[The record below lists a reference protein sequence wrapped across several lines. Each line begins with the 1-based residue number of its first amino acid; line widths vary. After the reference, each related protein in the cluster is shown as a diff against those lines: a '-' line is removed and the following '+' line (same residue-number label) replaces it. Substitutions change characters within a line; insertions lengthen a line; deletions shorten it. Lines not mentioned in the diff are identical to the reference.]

1 MAKCIINLKQH
12 TPIIHFQGNQDG
24 ATIRAT
30 ELKPKL
36 DRFIIS
42 KLEFIDEDLF
52 INYKKYVDIL
62 KKSIEEKSNSLYK
75 IKVCS
80 TIKEKIKHGTYISKN
95 DIKEYEKKGI
105 LPVSKVSYFGD
116 NISLNFTDLRIE
128 IFSYDTNMS
137 KFIGRVVPIFLVV
150 ENFGSRQNKGFGS
163 FTDLNITEKDFKR
176 ILINHEKMLRQ
187 ENYNIYEYKNI
198 ENIEN
203 QDPLKIIQSFYQNF
217 KSGTNKPYVKSKL
230 CMYMKKE
237 KSICWEKRKIKK
249 TLNEDKYKSYYCYL
263 KDDHKSCIQDSTEN
277 EEYRFIRAML
287 GLAENYIFDTDDKDK
302 KYVFT
307 VKDSNRKIERFQSP
321 IFFKVFNNRIY
332 MIIRSIPEELYDR
345 EFNIIFS
352 TKTKKSR
359 TETET
364 IIVDDSFMKINTP
377 KAQDFNLD
385 EIIENYAKEF
395 GFTEVKEND

>member
-12 TPIIHFQGNQDG
+12 TPMIHFQGNQDG
-24 ATIRAT
+24 ATIRAS

-36 DRFIIS
+36 DRFIIN

-52 INYKKYVDIL
+52 VNYKKYVELL

-75 IKVCS
+75 IKICS
-80 TIKEKIKHGTYISKN
+80 TIKEKMKHGTYISEN
-95 DIKEYEKKGI
+95 DIKKYQEEGI

-128 IFSYDTNMS
+128 IFSYDRNMTE
-137 KFIGRVVPIFLVV
+137 FIGRVVPIFLVV

-187 ENYNIYEYKNI
+187 ENYNIYEY
-198 ENIEN
+198 ENKKKE
-203 QDPLKIIQSFYQNF
+203 DPLKIIQSFYQNF

-263 KDDHKSCIQDSTEN
+263 KDNHKRCIQGSTAN
-277 EEYRFIRAML
+277 EEFRFIRAML
-287 GLAENYIFDTDDKDK
+287 GLAENYIFNTEKKDE
-302 KYVFT
+302 KYIFT
-307 VKDSNRKIERFQSP
+307 VTDSKGEIKRFQSP
-321 IFFKVFNNRIY
+321 IFFKVFNKSIY
-332 MIIRSIPEELYDR
+332 MIIRLIPEELYDR
-345 EFNIIFS
+345 EFNISFS
-352 TKTKKSR
+352 TKTKKSK